1 MPISIEG
8 AWDIHCHPAPCLFPR
23 LVTDRS
29 LAKIARECK
38 MEGFVIKSH
47 HEPSMSRAALVGEEN
62 DDLQIYGGL
71 VLNPFIGG
79 LNPIAA
85 DMAIRQGGKAIWF
98 ATCDSKR
105 HVELHGAPGRYS
117 KAQEGTGKFHHE
129 GLSVTDDNGKL
140 LDEAIS
146 IIEIAQDYDVFLG
159 SGHCTLEE
167 CVCLAKKCK
176 DMNFKKF
183 LIQHAHYKVPNA
195 DIETQKELVKL
206 GATIEL
212 GYCTISPA
220 WAANTLGQ
228 AVKAIKEVGP
238 EHFVL
243 VSDGGQLNNPSPPE
257 CLRVFAQA
265 VSEQGI
271 SEDDVMKMI
280 IDKPRWL
287 LGLDK

>member
-29 LAKIARECK
+29 LAKIAREYK
-38 MEGFVIKSH
+38 MEGFMIKSH
-47 HEPSMSRAALVGEEN
+47 HEPSMSRAALVSEEN
-62 DDLQIYGGL
+62 DNLQIFGGL
-71 VLNPFIGG
+71 VLNTFIGG

-85 DMAIRQGGKAIWF
+85 DMAMRQGGKALWF

-129 GLSVTDDNGKL
+129 GLSVTGDNGKL
-140 LDEAIS
+140 LDQAVS
-146 IIEIAQDYDVFLG
+146 IIEIAKEYDAFLG
-159 SGHCTLEE
+159 SGHCTMEE
-167 CVCLAKKCK
+167 CVVLAKKCK
-176 DMNFKKF
+176 EMNFKKF
-183 LIQHAHYKVPNA
+183 LIQHAHYKVPNV
-195 DIETQKELVKL
+195 DIETQKELVKM

-220 WAANTLGQ
+220 WAANTLEQ
-228 AVKAIKEVGP
+228 AVKAIKEVGA

-257 CLRVFAQA
+257 CLRVFSQA
-265 VSEQGI
+265 VSERGV
-271 SEDDVMKMI
+271 SEDEVMKMI
-280 IDKPRWL
+280 VDKPRWL